1 MGAPKI
7 KTAGGGGAKPTAD
20 AFNNFLLEQIQSGQL
35 GGMMSG
41 QNNPS
46 PLSFNTQQGIESN
59 PMFAALGQMQQ
70 NQRGQDLAGL
80 NERFAG
86 PAGRGSVGAIAQ
98 GNYLAQANP
107 ANVLA
112 MGQLSESLRGQNRA
126 DLTAQGQYDISRMGL
141 DQNNLQMLMQAL
153 NTSNQLGTPQAQT
166 FMQPSGFSQA
176 LGAVSSLAP
185 YALAPFTGGASLGI
199 PGMMGMMGGAGNPMA
214 AGKMQGGGALG
225 GQVGG
230 FNPQMGM
237 NPMMI
242 PGMPMAPISMWGK

>member
-20 AFNNFLLEQIQSGQL
+20 AFNNYLLEQINNGTL
-35 GGMMSG
+35 GGMMNG

-80 NERFAG
+80 NERFSG
-86 PAGRGSVGAIAQ
+86 PAGRGTVGAVAQ

-107 ANVLA
+107 ANTLA
-112 MGQLSESLRGQNRA
+112 MGQLASGIRGDNRA
-126 DLTAQGQYDISRMGL
+126 DLQAQGQYDLSRMGL
-141 DQNNLQMLMQAL
+141 DQNNMQMLMQAMMQA
-153 NTSNQLGTPQAQT
+153 NSLGTPQAQT
-166 FMQPSGFSQA
+166 FMQPSGFSQV
-176 LGAVSSLAP
+176 LGGLAGLAP

-199 PGMMGMMGGAGNPMA
+199 PGMMGAAGAGMIANKI
-214 AGKMQGGGALG
+214 GGGGGGAIG
-225 GQVGG
+225 GNGQNMFG
-230 FNPQMGM
+230 FAGM
-237 NPMMI
+237 
-242 PGMPMAPISMWGK
+242 PGMPMMPPINPMWGK

>member
-35 GGMMSG
+35 GGMMNG

-86 PAGRGSVGAIAQ
+86 PSGRGSVGAIAQ

-126 DLTAQGQYDISRMGL
+126 DLQAQGQYDLSRMGL
-141 DQNNLQMLMQAL
+141 DQNNLQMLMQAMGQA
-153 NTSNQLGTPQAQT
+153 NQLGTPQAQT
-166 FMQPSGFSQA
+166 YMQPSGFSQA

-199 PGMMGMMGGAGNPMA
+199 PGMMGAAAGGMMANKMGGM
-214 AGKMQGGGALG
+214 GGGAIG
-225 GQVGG
+225 GNGQNMFGFGG
-230 FNPQMGM
+230 M
-237 NPMMI
+237 
-242 PGMPMAPISMWGK
+242 PGMPMMPPINPQWGK